1 MSDVKVLDAGDKL
14 LFSGGDADAVQA
26 ELAYFVGR
34 GSKIVSPLSQVGS
47 TWVAACTPPTEA
59 HSADRTSTLNLAEI
73 LKAQQNRA
81 PVPMDEPQS
90 DGVCT
95 IEKVG
100 FKRLITGPTQEA
112 VQAITER
119 FLAIGAGIVSG
130 PEEVFGQWS
139 AVCDVGDDRKKGA

>member
-14 LFSGGDADAVQA
+14 LFSGSDADAVQA

-47 TWVAACTPPTEA
+47 SWVAACTPPTEA
-59 HSADRTSTLNLAEI
+59 HAADRTSTLNLAEI
-73 LKAQQNRA
+73 RKAQQSRT
-81 PVPMDEPQS
+81 PVPTEEPQS

-100 FKRLITGPTQEA
+100 FKRLITGPSQAA

-119 FLAIGAGIVSG
+119 FLEIGAGIVSG
-130 PEEVFGQWS
+130 PEEIFGQWS
-139 AVCDVGDDRKKGA
+139 AVCDVGDKKP

>member
-1 MSDVKVLDAGDKL
+1 MSGVKVMDAGEKL
-14 LFSGGDADAVQA
+14 LFSGTDADAVQA

-34 GSKIVSPLSQVGS
+34 GSKIISPLSQVGS

-59 HSADRTSTLNLAEI
+59 HAADRTSTLNLADI
-73 LKAQQNRA
+73 LRAQESVVPA
-81 PVPMDEPQS
+81 PKDEPES

-100 FKRLITGPTQEA
+100 FKRLITGPTQAA
-112 VQAITER
+112 VQAVTER
-119 FLAIGAGIVSG
+119 FLEIGAGIVSG

-139 AVCDVGDDRKKGA
+139 AVCDVGDGRKKA